1 MEQQLFVVIPTMA
14 VAVAT
19 ADLVATECY
28 LPNFSSV
35 AIAVEHKSVTSKEI
49 ADLSSSSAIEWPI
62 E

>member
-19 ADLVATECY
+19 ADLVATERY

-35 AIAVEHKSVTSKEI
+35 AIAVEHTSVTSKEI
-49 ADLSSSSAIEWPI
+49 ADLSSSSAIESPI